1 MSVCREEGHTD
12 ILKLVQAAPDAARLH
27 RCVSTEDLASLGPL
41 IYRPGLLNT
50 PDHLGRTPLL
60 HAVDKGSIRCFKALI
75 RIPEV
80 NMEATDKQGRQ
91 PEEVARWAGKARSTV
106 LL

>member
-1 MSVCREEGHTD
+1 MSVCRGRPD
-12 ILKLVQAAPDAARLH
+12 ILELLQAAPLH

-41 IYRPGLLNT
+41 LSRTDLLNM
-50 PDHLGRTPLL
+50 PDHLGRTAIL
-60 HAVDKGSIRCFKALI
+60 HAVDSGSLYCVKALS

-80 NMEATDKQGRQ
+80 DMEAKDKQGRH
-91 PEEVARWAGKARSTV
+91 PEDVARWAGKARSTV